1 MHHGLLLL
9 LASLALM
16 GCSHEALVLNPKV
29 ARAPI
34 VFVSPQ
40 AADTF
45 DDALEDR
52 YDDGA
57 ARVATLRG
65 VLSQNAFFN
74 REVAVADQDGD
85 GIISDHEALR
95 YATQ

>member
-1 MHHGLLLL
+1 MRHALLIL
-9 LASLALM
+9 LAGAALA
-16 GCSHEALVLNPKV
+16 GCSHEAVVLNPKV
-29 ARAPI
+29 ARAPV
-34 VFVSPQ
+34 VFESPQ

-45 DDALEDR
+45 DEAHEDR

-65 VLSQNAFFN
+65 VLSENAFFN
-74 REVAVADQDGD
+74 REVAIADRDGD

-95 YATQ
+95 YADE